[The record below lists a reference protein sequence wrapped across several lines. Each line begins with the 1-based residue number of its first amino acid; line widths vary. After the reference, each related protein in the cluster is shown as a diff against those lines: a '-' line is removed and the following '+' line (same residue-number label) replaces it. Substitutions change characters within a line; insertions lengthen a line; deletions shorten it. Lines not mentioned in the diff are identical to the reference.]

1 MPEKVRD
8 GVVVY
13 GAFGVGNFKT
23 KLHKACVARLFTRN
37 DLVLDAETIADVARE
52 LIAEEVGFMS
62 RVVGIDAGTVSLDVC
77 GLVEGRLSIDLTW
90 PTQEAVADPDG
101 FIAELRRTG
110 EPDLVVAPSG
120 YGLPLRPARG
130 LTEEDLRL
138 AFLARPDEKGGIG
151 GLRRLVRH
159 LADSDLSVVLTPG
172 VVHLDTVPEHR
183 KLNRVDMG
191 TADKVCAAALAVE
204 DQRERTGRSL
214 ETVSLILLE
223 LGGAFTA
230 AVAVDRGQIVDGLGG
245 TSGPLGWQAA
255 GALDGEVAF
264 LAGRVD
270 KGMLFRG
277 GAETVARSG
286 REARELAV
294 RAYVEGAAKAV
305 AQLRV
310 AAPNADEVLVS
321 GRVAADA
328 ALMGRLQ
335 RALSGIGTVRRLEG
349 FALVAK
355 QGAQGAALIGDG
367 LVGGRHQ
374 ALVRRLRIQE
384 AQGTVLDHLHLI
396 SAATARR
403 RLALEADG

>member
-1 MPEKVRD
+1 MP
-8 GVVVY
+8 
-13 GAFGVGNFKT
+13 
-23 KLHKACVARLFTRN
+23 
-37 DLVLDAETIADVARE
+37 
-52 LIAEEVGFMS
+52 

-77 GLVEGRLSIDLTW
+77 GLSDGRLTLDLTL
-90 PTQEAVADPDG
+90 PTQDAVADLDG
-101 FIAELRRTG
+101 FVAGLRRGG

-130 LTEEDLRL
+130 VGDEELRL
-138 AFLARPDEKGGIG
+138 AFLAGPDERGGIG
-151 GLRRLVRH
+151 GLRRLARR
-159 LADSDLSVVLTPG
+159 LADSDLPVVLTPG

-191 TADKVCAAALAVE
+191 TADKVCAAALAIE
-204 DQRERTGRSL
+204 EQRERSGRPL
-214 ETVSLILLE
+214 EDVSLILLE

-286 REARELAV
+286 REARDLAL
-294 RAYVEGAAKAV
+294 RAYVESAVKAV
-305 AQLRV
+305 VQLRV
-310 AAPNADEVLVS
+310 SAPRAEDVLVS
-321 GRVAADA
+321 GRGAADA
-328 ALMGRLQ
+328 GVLARLE
-335 RALSGIGTVRRLEG
+335 RALASVATVRRLEG

-355 QGAQGAALIGDG
+355 QGAQGAALVADG
-367 LVGGRHQ
+367 LAGGRHQ
-374 ALVRRLRIQE
+374 ALVKRLRIGE

-396 SAATARR
+396 SATTARR
-403 RLALEADG
+403 RLALGSDG

>member
-1 MPEKVRD
+1 
-8 GVVVY
+8 
-13 GAFGVGNFKT
+13 
-23 KLHKACVARLFTRN
+23 
-37 DLVLDAETIADVARE
+37 
-52 LIAEEVGFMS
+52 
-62 RVVGIDAGTVSLDVC
+62 
-77 GLVEGRLSIDLTW
+77 
-90 PTQEAVADPDG
+90 
-101 FIAELRRTG
+101 
-110 EPDLVVAPSG
+110 
-120 YGLPLRPARG
+120 
-130 LTEEDLRL
+130 
-138 AFLARPDEKGGIG
+138 
-151 GLRRLVRH
+151 
-159 LADSDLSVVLTPG
+159 
-172 VVHLDTVPEHR
+172 
-183 KLNRVDMG
+183 
-191 TADKVCAAALAVE
+191 
-204 DQRERTGRSL
+204 
-214 ETVSLILLE
+214 
-223 LGGAFTA
+223 
-230 AVAVDRGQIVDGLGG
+230 VAVDRGQIVDGLGG

-286 REARELAV
+286 REAREMAV
-294 RAYVEGAAKAV
+294 RAYVESAAKAV

-310 AAPNADEVLVS
+310 SAPNADEVLVS
-321 GRVAADA
+321 GRGAADA

-374 ALVRRLRIQE
+374 ALVRRLRIEE
-384 AQGTVLDHLHLI
+384 AQGTVLDHLYLI